1 MEQEYSIG
9 KLADLN
15 YETVHKIGLVFSEGR
30 IYDVEV
36 HQKPDKGPYTTQKDV
51 TMEVALALRKELDDM
66 ESDKQCGKRCSKC
79 GTIMEA
85 DTSTVYTSNPPM
97 YMFTCPECGNKE
109 YGFCSETYNENI

>member
-1 MEQEYSIG
+1 METEISIG
-9 KLADLN
+9 QLSDCH
-15 YETVHKIGLVFSEGR
+15 YEDVHKIGLVFSEGR

-36 HQKPDKGPYTTQKDV
+36 HQKPDKGPYQTKKDV
-51 TMEVALALRKELDDM
+51 TREVALALRKELDDM
-66 ESDKQCGKRCSKC
+66 ESEKQYGKRCSKC

-109 YGFCSETYNENI
+109 YGLCSEAYNEII